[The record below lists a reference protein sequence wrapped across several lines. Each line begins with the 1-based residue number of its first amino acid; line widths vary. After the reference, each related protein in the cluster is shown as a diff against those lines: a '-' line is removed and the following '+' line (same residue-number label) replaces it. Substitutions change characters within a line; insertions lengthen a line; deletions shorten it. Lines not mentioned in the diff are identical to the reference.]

1 MEEYDGKGY
10 NMQKVQFDYKKF
22 VDDFRVSGTLDV
34 LCPYEKLQM
43 LQDHFTGLTGFPAGV
58 FAPDMTPYTVCDTFA
73 ADVLEDKKTVR
84 AVKNEHSEPT
94 YVQSGVYMLSV
105 VPLVVKGKYFGSIL
119 VAAKNADDS
128 VMERLKHGA
137 NLICE
142 TFNMLLLECFRSYE
156 YQARLE
162 VRRKHDEILEHNNEE
177 LRARNSYD
185 ELTGLRS
192 RSYFN
197 EQCALMEKD
206 ENPLLCIVMGDIND
220 LKITNDLFG
229 HRHGDILLK
238 TIAQVM
244 QEEALPGSIIARCGG
259 DEFNVLMPRALRRD
273 ANWYCHEVEKR
284 LKTISTCCTTP
295 SISFGVG
302 KRSGFDQ
309 SIKETINIADVKMY
323 RNKVDYKNQ
332 HNIIEDI
339 YSVLLRRG
347 YLTDSY
353 TERVERVGVGFC
365 KYLSSDG
372 VTISHMRILARI
384 HELGATI
391 LPEWIYFKPHEERTL
406 LEKREVHKHSDIG
419 AKIAMLCSSTEPV
432 ADVILELHEQWNG
445 RGYPRELKGAQIR
458 PLARILQVVTEYSRM
473 VEKSRMGWN
482 MTKEQACEK
491 LKEGAGTIFDPGM
504 VNIFLNYLDTLEDSF
519 L

>member
-1 MEEYDGKGY
+1 
-10 NMQKVQFDYKKF
+10 MQKQQFDYKKF
-22 VDDFRVSGTLDV
+22 VDDFRVNGTIDA
-34 LCPYEKLQM
+34 LCPFEKLQM
-43 LQDHFTGLTGFPAGV
+43 MQDHFAGLTGFLTGM
-58 FAPDMTPYTVCDTFA
+58 FAPDMTPYTTCDTFP
-73 ADVLEDKKTVR
+73 ADILEDTKTVR
-84 AVKNEHSEPT
+84 AVKNEHSEPL
-94 YVQSGVYMLSV
+94 YLQSGTYSLSA
-105 VPLVVKGKYFGSIL
+105 VPLVVKGKYFGSVLI
-119 VAAKNADDS
+119 AAENADDA
-128 VMERLKHGA
+128 VCARMKHGA
-137 NLICE
+137 ELINE
-142 TFNMLLLECFRSYE
+142 TFNMLLLEGFRSYE
-156 YQARLE
+156 YLERLE
-162 VRRKHDEILEHNNEE
+162 QRRKLDEILEHKNEE
-177 LRARNSYD
+177 LRVRNSYD

-197 EQCALMEKD
+197 EQCALMEKE
-206 ENPLLCIVMGDIND
+206 ENPLLCIIMGDVND

-244 QEEALPGSIIARCGG
+244 QEEAMPGSIIARCGG
-259 DEFNVLMPRALRRD
+259 DEFNVLMPRALRRE
-273 ANWYCHEVEKR
+273 ANWYCYEVEQR
-284 LKTISTCCTTP
+284 LKKISTCCTTP

-309 SIKETINIADVKMY
+309 TIKETINIADVKMY

-332 HNIIEDI
+332 HNILEDI
-339 YSVLLRRG
+339 YSVLMRRG

-353 TERVERVGVGFC
+353 VERVEQIGVGFC
-365 KYLSSDG
+365 KYLSSDE
-372 VTISHMRILARI
+372 VTISHIRILARI

-391 LPEWIYFKPHEERTL
+391 LPERIYYKPHEERTL

-419 AKIAMLCSSTEPV
+419 AKIAMLNSQTEAV
-432 ADVILELHEQWNG
+432 ADVILQLHEQWDG

-482 MTKEQACEK
+482 MTNEEARAK

-504 VNIFLNYLDTLEDSF
+504 VSVFLNYLESLES
-519 L
+519 